1 MVPEVS
7 SFSLKILQIHNHQCL
22 SFWDQGSS
30 LLICWPKIKETI
42 CQIKISKA
50 RGSKKMCS
58 EMFFSWVNLIVRKMF
73 LIKVELKV
81 NRNKCFCSYCIE
93 RSMSIFLTRL
103 FSKSGN
109 TSKISPSLQM
119 RHQES
124 SFRHKFSSGRLHVE
138 VSELEGTWWCG

>member
-1 MVPEVS
+1 
-7 SFSLKILQIHNHQCL
+7 
-22 SFWDQGSS
+22 
-30 LLICWPKIKETI
+30 
-42 CQIKISKA
+42 
-50 RGSKKMCS
+50 MCS

-138 VSELEGTWWCG
+138 VSELEGTWWCGEVKRTGIRQDLPATLFPLRFCNKGQMLQLINTLSRSCPLTSNRICLG